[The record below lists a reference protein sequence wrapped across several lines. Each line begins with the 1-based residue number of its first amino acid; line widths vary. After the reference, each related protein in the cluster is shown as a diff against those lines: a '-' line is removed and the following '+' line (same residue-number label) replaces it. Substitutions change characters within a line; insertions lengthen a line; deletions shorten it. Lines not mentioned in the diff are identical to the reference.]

1 MADNATELDDYNGGA
16 LVGTAVSFLV
26 LTFFSVGLRTYVRGV
41 LTKSFMADDWLM
53 LAAQVVF
60 TISCTFILLG
70 VNTGLGR
77 RNKSLP
83 QNQEIDALKW
93 QALATATY
101 VLNMMFIKLSIGF
114 FLLRLAVQKRY
125 LYTIYGTM
133 FVVLIWSLALWFWDI
148 FQCSPVQAQW
158 DYTIPNLKCVSAQ
171 EVVNAAY
178 ALSVMTIVTDWLFAL
193 LPIPM
198 IWHVKMTSQAKATV
212 VVVLGL
218 GIFASIA
225 TLIRLKFLSDLTD
238 TTDILFAGTDAMV
251 WTLVEPGVAIVAS
264 SLVTI
269 RPLLRKMRLKGFES
283 TERSRGLRFEGQ
295 SGSGGMGSR
304 GGGNR
309 SSTRRTVG
317 SMPGYGP
324 DNVKLADLEPGFG
337 GNKGYWSQGT
347 TLTSRTSTHA
357 GSRPGGWGVGVA
369 VTVREDDEDADRI
382 SPIGVAIGDG
392 GHFGHG
398 KGHGRSGGSTPDS
411 DVFVIEGPSR
421 PHPAAQTTQWR
432 SDTPTS
438 PEESEHSQG
447 LRHPSYRDGPRR
459 VSSPD
464 FPIQNTR

>member
-1 MADNATELDDYNGGA
+1 MADDAAYLAEYNGGA

-53 LAAQVVF
+53 LASQAVF
-60 TISCTFILLG
+60 TVSCTFILLG
-70 VNTGLGR
+70 VDIGLGR
-77 RNKSLP
+77 HNRSLP
-83 QNQEIDALKW
+83 QGQEIEALKW

-114 FLLRLAVQKRY
+114 FLLRLAMQKRY

-133 FVVLIWSLALWFWDI
+133 FVVLIWSLALFLWDI
-148 FQCSPVQAQW
+148 FQCSPVPAQW

-178 ALSVMTIVTDWLFAL
+178 SLSVMTILTDWLFAL

-198 IWHVKMTSQAKATV
+198 IWHVKMSAQAKATV

-238 TTDILFAGTDAMV
+238 TTDILFAGTEAMV

-283 TERSRGLRFEGQ
+283 TEQSHGLHFTGQ
-295 SGSGGMGSR
+295 SGSGAIGSR
-304 GGGNR
+304 GATR
-309 SSTRRTVG
+309 SGTRRTIG

-324 DNVKLADLEPGFG
+324 ENIKLADLEPGFG

-347 TLTSRTSTHA
+347 TLTSRGSTQA
-357 GSRPGGWGVGVA
+357 GWNGRGVGVA
-369 VTVREDDEDADRI
+369 ITVQEDDEDADRI
-382 SPIGVAIGDG
+382 SPVV
-392 GHFGHG
+392 GHG
-398 KGHGRSGGSTPDS
+398 HGYGHGIGNGHGGSGGSSPDS
-411 DVFVIEGPSR
+411 GVFVIEGPSR
-421 PHPAAQTTQWR
+421 PHPTVQAAVWR
-432 SDTPTS
+432 SETPIS
-438 PEESEHSQG
+438 AEESEHSQG
-447 LRHPSYRDGPRR
+447 LRYPGHYDAGTRR
-459 VSSPD
+459 GASPD
-464 FPIQNTR
+464 FPIQNSR

>member
-1 MADNATELDDYNGGA
+1 MADNATDLDDYNGGA
-16 LVGTAVSFLV
+16 LVGTAVSFLIM
-26 LTFFSVGLRTYVRGV
+26 TFLSVGLRTYVRGV
-41 LTKSFMADDWLM
+41 LTKSFLADDWLM

-77 RNKSLP
+77 RNKALP
-83 QNQEIDALKW
+83 QNQEIEALKW

-101 VLNMMFIKLSIGF
+101 VLNMMLIKLSIGF
-114 FLLRLAVQKRY
+114 FLLRLAVQRRY
-125 LYTIYGTM
+125 LYTIYSTM
-133 FVVLIWSLALWFWDI
+133 LVVLIWSLALWFWDI

-171 EVVNAAY
+171 DVVNAAY
-178 ALSVMTIVTDWLFAL
+178 ALSVMTILTDWLFAL

-198 IWHVKMTSQAKATV
+198 IWHVKMTAQAKATV

-218 GIFASIA
+218 GIFASVA

-283 TERSRGLRFEGQ
+283 TERSRGLWFKGQ
-295 SGSGGMGSR
+295 SGSGAMGCK
-304 GGGNR
+304 GPNL
-309 SSTRRTVG
+309 SSTRRTIG
-317 SMPGYGP
+317 SIPGYGP

-347 TLTSRTSTHA
+347 TLTSRTSMHA
-357 GSRPGGWGVGVA
+357 GRPPHGSWGIGVA
-369 VTVREDDEDADRI
+369 VTKVREDDEDIDRI
-382 SPIGVAIGDG
+382 SPVADDGGGDG
-392 GHFGHG
+392 YDYGWGGQQGHG
-398 KGHGRSGGSTPDS
+398 QGHGHGATSSGGSTPDS
-411 DVFVIEGPSR
+411 DVSVIEGPSR
-421 PHPAAQTTQWR
+421 PPPAAQAAQWR

-438 PEESEHSQG
+438 P
-447 LRHPSYRDGPRR
+447 
-459 VSSPD
+459 
-464 FPIQNTR
+464 